1 MKAIPPNN
9 LEQLVAWI
17 RLFAE
22 DVSNK
27 IRELQNALSNLQESL
42 RNEKTIDDQEDT

>member
-1 MKAIPPNN
+1 MTAIPPNN

-22 DVSNK
+22 ENMQRFQK
-27 IRELQNALSNLQESL
+27 L
-42 RNEKTIDDQEDT
+42 EKSFKEVKEFLKQKDDS

>member
-1 MKAIPPNN
+1 MTAIPPNN

-22 DVSNK
+22 
-27 IRELQNALSNLQESL
+27 ESL
-42 RNEKTIDDQEDT
+42 QRFQKLEKSFKEVKEFLKQKDDS

>member
-1 MKAIPPNN
+1 MSSSIPPNN

-22 DVSNK
+22 QTNAN
-27 IRELQNALSNLQESL
+27 LQNLKQDLLKMQNTSQE
-42 RNEKTIDDQEDT
+42 EE

>member
-1 MKAIPPNN
+1 MTAIPPNN

-22 DVSNK
+22 E
-27 IRELQNALSNLQESL
+27 ILL
-42 RNEKTIDDQEDT
+42 RIKKLEEKVFKMEKEE

>member
-1 MKAIPPNN
+1 MSSSIPPNN

-22 DVSNK
+22 QTNSK
-27 IRELQNALSNLQESL
+27 LQNLKQDLLKMQNASQE
-42 RNEKTIDDQEDT
+42 EK

>member
-1 MKAIPPNN
+1 MSAIPPNN

-22 DVSNK
+22 
-27 IRELQNALSNLQESL
+27 ETLQRIKKLEDKVFNAKE
-42 RNEKTIDDQEDT
+42 EE

>member
-27 IRELQNALSNLQESL
+27 IRELQNTIKTL
-42 RNEKTIDDQEDT
+42 EKKLEEDT

>member
-1 MKAIPPNN
+1 MSAIPPNN

-22 DVSNK
+22 
-27 IRELQNALSNLQESL
+27 ESL
-42 RNEKTIDDQEDT
+42 QRFQKLEKSFKEVKDSLKKKEKS

>member
-1 MKAIPPNN
+1 MSAIPPNN

-22 DVSNK
+22 DVQTKVSSLK
-27 IRELQNALSNLQESL
+27 QDFQELKKSL
-42 RNEKTIDDQEDT
+42 TKE

>member
-1 MKAIPPNN
+1 MSSSIPPNN

-22 DVSNK
+22 QTKSQ
-27 IRELQNALSNLQESL
+27 LQNLKQDLLKMQNPSQE
-42 RNEKTIDDQEDT
+42 EE